1 MSIYALDRIETGD
14 IGSRRFR
21 ILILCAN
28 LSKHLP
34 WLLFVYLSFC
44 YPLISLVRHLPVLHF
59 LYIAWQTVPITN
71 ILPFVLSCLSLFM
84 WSVAPLCREK
94 SPTSQSQSQYISF
107 SVTPCSIYIYI
118 VSMLYW
124 CPRPDK
130 HPSIVSSNISFKS
143 LHLQHSHYSRRVCR
157 LPRSCQTFQL
167 SHN

>member
-94 SPTSQSQSQYISF
+94 KSYVA
-107 SVTPCSIYIYI
+107 VTKSIYLLLCDSLFYIYIYS
-118 VSMLYW
+118 VNALLV
-124 CPRPDK
+124 PATR
-130 HPSIVSSNISFKS
+130 
-143 LHLQHSHYSRRVCR
+143 
-157 LPRSCQTFQL
+157 
-167 SHN
+167 